1 MTLALVVAA
10 AYPIG
15 AFMADVFE
23 NCRTFLSPLLG
34 PVERFLY
41 RLAGV
46 QLDTEQEWPDYALS
60 MVLFGGACLL
70 SLYALLRLQAWL
82 PLNPQGFPAVPPD
95 LAFNTAVSFITNA
108 NWQAYGGETTMSH
121 LTQMLGL
128 TANNFLDS
136 AVATALAIAVIRGI
150 ARGGSKTIGN
160 FWVDLTRATLYVY
173 LPLSIVVALGFV
185 ALGVPQTLH
194 GSIEATTLEGA
205 KQVISLGPVA
215 SQEAIKLIGANG
227 GGFFNANSAHP
238 FENPSQWS
246 NMLQNWSMLVVPVAL
261 VFAFGRMVGDPRQG
275 RALLATMAVVFL
287 IGLAVFYC
295 AESAGNPL
303 LTSLGV
309 DPSLGTM
316 EGKDL
321 RFGQAQASL
330 FATSTTGT
338 GTGASNAVL
347 ESMMPISGLAA
358 MFNLLL
364 GCISPGGVG
373 TGLYSLLL
381 LVFITAFIGALMI
394 GRTPEYLGK
403 KIATRDMQLALLALL
418 VSPALVLI
426 FAGASSILKI
436 ALDSL
441 GRRPAR
447 SQRNRL
453 RLCVERGRQR
463 LVLRRAQREH
473 ALVQRHDRSRD
484 VLWTFRPRH
493 PDPRDRR
500 IAGGQ
505 EKGQAIGWDDAER
518 RPAVRRLP
526 ARRDRDLHFAPIPA
540 RPRSRADRRALP
552 GRARPDL
559 LTAADGLGVLPDR
572 EPFIPRLGV
581 EFY

>member
-1 MTLALVVAA
+1 MTLVGWLQIALVLGIVVGL
-10 AYPIG
+10 AYPLGGFIV
-15 AFMADVFE
+15 DLFE
-23 NCRTFLSPLLG
+23 GRRTFLSPVLA
-34 PVERFLY
+34 PVERGIY

-46 QLDTEQEWPDYALS
+46 DPAIEQEWLAYTLS
-60 MVLFGGACLL
+60 MLGFAGGCFVL
-70 SLYALLRLQAWL
+70 LYAFMRLQNFL
-82 PLNPQGFPAVPPD
+82 PLNPQGFDAVPPD

-128 TANNFLDS
+128 TANNFLNS

-246 NMLQNWSMLVVPVAL
+246 NMLQAWSMLVVPVAL

-275 RALLATMAVVFL
+275 RALLATMAIFFL
-287 IGLAVFYC
+287 IGLAALYY

-309 DPSLGTM
+309 DPSLGAM

-330 FATSTTGT
+330 FAASTTGT
-338 GTGASNAVL
+338 GTGAANATYN
-347 ESMMPISGLAA
+347 SMTPIGGAV
-358 MFNLLL
+358 NLFFLL
-364 GCISPGGVG
+364 IGCITPGGVG
-373 TGLYSLLL
+373 TGLYDLLL
-381 LVFITAFIGALMI
+381 ISIIAIFIAGLMV
-394 GRTPEYLGK
+394 GRTPEYLGN
-403 KIATRDMQLALLALL
+403 KIEAREMKLALYAIL
-418 VSPALVLI
+418 VTPLFILGFSMVSAM
-426 FAGASSILKI
+426 AGF

-441 GRRPAR
+441 GNKGPHGL
-447 SQRNRL
+447 S
-453 RLCVERGRQR
+453 EFSTPTP
-463 LVLRRAQREH
+463 LRRR
-473 ALVQRHDRSRD
+473 
-484 VLWTFRPRH
+484 TT
-493 PDPRDRR
+493 
-500 IAGGQ
+500 
-505 EKGQAIGWDDAER
+505 
-518 RPAVRRLP
+518 
-526 ARRDRDLHFAPIPA
+526 A
-540 RPRSRADRRALP
+540 RPSAASSPTRPGSTHRRASP
-552 GRARPDL
+552 CWPVASCMASRSWR
-559 LTAADGLGVLPDR
+559 LPDR
-572 EPFIPRLGV
+572 WRPRRARRLRPGPSRPTARCSSACWSASSSSSGC
-581 EFY
+581 